1 MCLCRNEIYTFRTVS
16 DYLIPFFIA
25 WIQLETSF
33 NPTIEKYE
41 HQLQRHSCKVCDI
54 FIIKSFQ

>member
-1 MCLCRNEIYTFRTVS
+1 MCLCRNEIYTFRAVS
-16 DYLIPFFIA
+16 DYLILFFA